1 MSVEINCPVC
11 PTSDPERREALRQ
24 EIGTLLHEKVAAG
37 ELRRVVNDD
46 GDLAY
51 EKTAV

>member
-1 MSVEINCPVC
+1 MLSEETKEKILY
-11 PTSDPERREALRQ
+11 EALRQ
-24 EIGTLLHEKVAAG
+24 EIGTLLDEKVAAG

-51 EKTAV
+51 EKIGV